1 MKKLLPILLLL
12 LSCAAFSQNLEICRD
27 QDTLR
32 AQGASAYGWYS
43 SLDCGGVDNP
53 DACNA
58 YSDCVWLVQICVTT
72 SMDNPTACEFITD
85 STSCA
90 DLPDYGCYWDGDCKT
105 RDNVIHNLVSS
116 EEAVTLAESTDKYML
131 TGGSGFAIGFQADNV
146 ATCSLVTGLNA
157 EESSVSSVYPNPVS
171 TEELKIELRKPVA
184 NVNIQVI
191 DARGTIVSELQDQK
205 GQQFWVNSADWAPGT
220 YQVIITIAGERQVM
234 TVVK

>member
-1 MKKLLPILLLL
+1 
-12 LSCAAFSQNLEICRD
+12 
-27 QDTLR
+27 
-32 AQGASAYGWYS
+32 
-43 SLDCGGVDNP
+43 
-53 DACNA
+53 
-58 YSDCVWLVQICVTT
+58 
-72 SMDNPTACEFITD
+72 
-85 STSCA
+85 
-90 DLPDYGCYWDGDCKT
+90 
-105 RDNVIHNLVSS
+105 
-116 EEAVTLAESTDKYML
+116 ML